1 LKKDTWRRHTFL
13 VLLSLGWL
21 FPLYLLV
28 LNAFANLDRWDAD
41 FDWRFKGWEP
51 MENIKIAWEAA
62 TLTPGL
68 KSNAFYGI
76 LGAGLSVIFASFAA
90 FAIVAL
96 NPRFK
101 QTWFWVIYGV
111 NLVPYQML
119 LLPLFESF
127 ASTGLY
133 DTRWGLLLVY
143 IGVAVPFAFFLSR
156 NHMLSIPHE
165 LLEAAKLDGANKFK
179 IYSRIFF
186 PLSLPALG
194 AAFLF
199 QFTWIWNDLVFG
211 LTLTTS
217 EEIRPLMSTLSTLV
231 GMYGNTPMPIILS
244 ANFIASMPTA
254 ILFIIG
260 QRLFVAG
267 LRAGS

>member
-1 LKKDTWRRHTFL
+1 MKRNSVGRHILLIFL
-13 VLLSLGWL
+13 ALGWVI
-21 FPLYLLV
+21 PLYLLV
-28 LNAFANLDRWDAD
+28 LNAFADLKRWKGI
-41 FDWRFKGWEP
+41 FDWSFKGWNP
-51 MENIKIAWEAA
+51 IENFKLAWEAA
-62 TLTPGL
+62 TLSPGL
-68 KSNAFYGI
+68 KSNLFYGI
-76 LGAGLSVIFASFAA
+76 FGAGLSVFFASLAA

-96 NPRFK
+96 NPKRRSL
-101 QTWFWVIYGV
+101 WFWMIYGA

-127 ASTGLY
+127 AKTGLY

-143 IGVAVPFAFFLSR
+143 VGVAIPFAFFLGR
-156 NHMLSIPHE
+156 NHMLSIPKE
-165 LLEAAKLDGANKFK
+165 LLEASKLDGASKFQ
-179 IYSRIFF
+179 IYSRIFL

-217 EEIRPLMSTLSTLV
+217 DEIRPLMSTLSTLQ
-231 GMYGNTPMPIILS
+231 GMYGNVPTPVILS
-244 ANFIASMPTA
+244 ANFIASLPTA
-254 ILFIIG
+254 FLYIVG

-267 LRAGS
+267 LKAGS

>member
-1 LKKDTWRRHTFL
+1 MKQNNLLRHI
-13 VLLSLGWL
+13 VLIVLASAWI
-21 FPLYLLV
+21 FPLYLLII
-28 LNAFANLDRWDAD
+28 NAFADLEKWTAV
-41 FDWRFKGWEP
+41 FDWEFKGWKP
-51 MENIKIAWEAA
+51 TENLKLAWEAA

-76 LGAGLSVIFASFAA
+76 FGAGLSVFFASLAA

-96 NPRFK
+96 NPKRK
-101 QTWFWVIYGV
+101 ALWFWLIYGA

-133 DTRWGLLLVY
+133 DTRSGLLIVY
-143 IGVAVPFAFFLSR
+143 IGVAIPFAFFLSR

-165 LLEAAKLDGANKFK
+165 LIEAARLDGASKFR
-179 IYSRIFF
+179 IYRSIFL
-186 PLSLPALG
+186 PLSLSALG

-217 EEIRPLMSTLSTLV
+217 EEVRPLMSTLSTLV
-231 GMYGNTPMPIILS
+231 GMYGNVPMPVVLS
-244 ANFIASMPTA
+244 ANFIASLPTA
-254 ILFIIG
+254 ILFIAG

-267 LRAGS
+267 LRAGN